1 MDLSLVKSLSKRAD
15 LCYLIDL
22 PSFALKSTFL
32 EITIQQSGSAILE
45 AKIYPEFS
53 DYAHFI
59 ELSKTYVINRH
70 SEKAYSLSNIR
81 LQIALIKF
89 IKKLN
94 PDIIHCNNLL
104 NLNFWP
110 FLFQNRKP
118 IILTDH
124 DPFPHS
130 GEESFKYSII
140 RKLNYRF
147 IKKYI
152 LLNSVQMKEYLES
165 YKFDVT
171 NVFLSKLGVY
181 TYLRDSY
188 FVSAKSANNSILF
201 FGRISRYKGLE
212 YLIEAFN
219 LAKKEI
225 QDIKLTIAGA
235 GDLKLSLLSDYN
247 DAGITIIN
255 RYIPNKELIT
265 LISEAKFIVCPY
277 TDATQSGV
285 IMTAF
290 ALCKP
295 VVATKVGGLVEM
307 ITDGYTGLL
316 VPPRDSSAL
325 ANAIC
330 YLLRD
335 ENLLA
340 RMSKNIEDIYYK
352 GERSWDSITDKLI
365 GIYRNVLSY

>member
-15 LCYLIDL
+15 LFYLIDL

-32 EITIQQSGSAILE
+32 EIKIRQPGSAILE
-45 AKIYPEFS
+45 AKLYPEFL
-53 DYAHFI
+53 DYTQFL

-70 SEKAYSLSNIR
+70 SEKAYSISSIG

-89 IKKLN
+89 VRKLN

-130 GEESFKYSII
+130 GEENFKYSFI
-140 RKLNYRF
+140 RKLNYWF

-152 LLNSVQMKEYLES
+152 LLNSVQRKEYLKT

-171 NVFLSKLGVY
+171 NVFLSRLGVY
-181 TYLRDSY
+181 TYLRDSNY
-188 FVSAKSANNSILF
+188 GFANSTNSSILF
-201 FGRISRYKGLE
+201 FGRISPYKGLE
-212 YLIEAFN
+212 YLIEAFK

-235 GDLKLSLLSDYN
+235 GDLKLSLHSDYN
-247 DAGITIIN
+247 DADITIIN
-255 RYIPNKELIT
+255 RYIPNKELVP

-307 ITDGYTGLL
+307 ITDGCTGLL

-330 YLLRD
+330 NLLKD

-352 GERSWDSITDKLI
+352 GERSWESISDKLI
-365 GIYRNVLSY
+365 DIYKNVLSC

>member
-1 MDLSLVKSLSKRAD
+1 
-15 LCYLIDL
+15 
-22 PSFALKSTFL
+22 
-32 EITIQQSGSAILE
+32 
-45 AKIYPEFS
+45 
-53 DYAHFI
+53 
-59 ELSKTYVINRH
+59 
-70 SEKAYSLSNIR
+70 
-81 LQIALIKF
+81 
-89 IKKLN
+89 
-94 PDIIHCNNLL
+94 
-104 NLNFWP
+104 
-110 FLFQNRKP
+110 
-118 IILTDH
+118 
-124 DPFPHS
+124 
-130 GEESFKYSII
+130 
-140 RKLNYRF
+140 
-147 IKKYI
+147 
-152 LLNSVQMKEYLES
+152 MKEYLES

-188 FVSAKSANNSILF
+188 FESAKSANNSILF

-335 ENLLA
+335 EYLLA